1 MNSTAL
7 CPTTCSPTAPC
18 ASPLSIPLDPRSL
31 DAARDYF
38 GKNIIVCI
46 TRVSQLDD
54 VLAKRKEELRVGNGA
69 DLNRLN
75 IVEIANSIVLA
86 AFKRGA
92 SDIHVEPMADRLR
105 VRFREDGVMV
115 HFRDYPIGAV
125 APLVSRFK
133 IMCGADIA
141 EKRRHQDGRLIFN
154 HMGVQIDLRMSFY
167 VTVYGEQIV
176 MRLLKNQE
184 ELLPMHELGMLPG
197 MLDRFME
204 EALDAPS
211 GVIMVTGPTGSGK
224 STTVYS
230 CINYLNRPEVSI
242 ITAEDPVEYKV
253 RGIGQC
259 SIMPS
264 IGLTFEETLKHI
276 VRQDPDIV
284 VIGEVRDHFSAE
296 MCIQTALT
304 GHKVLTTFHTEDS
317 IGALVRLLDMNIEPF
332 LVSSTLSCILS
343 QRLVRRV
350 CPHCAV
356 PYQPDLSQLRRMG
369 CTYGDLA
376 GAEFRKGRGCAA
388 CRHSGYKGQAG
399 HLRDAHSGSLH
410 PRCGAAAQD
419 HPRAAR
425 DQFGEGRHGLSHGR
439 RNNQGG
445 RRHDHGGGGPADL
458 APSPETQAPDRI
470 ATDTWSLGMFEIAS
484 IHDRVRE
491 FLDEPG
497 SDLPVF
503 DRTALLVHQEATKAD
518 PDTDKVISY
527 IVQDQVLVAE
537 VLKVANSSFFRGIK
551 KISRIQDAVVRI
563 GLREVV
569 NCVMMATQ
577 RKNYSSRN
585 PFVQQYTATLW
596 KHSVACA
603 YGAQW
608 LAKRCNHAELA
619 PEAFIAG
626 LLHDV
631 GKLLVLKALVS
642 VSERD
647 KEAPRITKT
656 AADEFLDTMHPECG
670 FLLLEKWNLPES
682 YCQVCRDHH
691 RRDYDQGNSLLSW
704 CGWPIWCAGSSA

>member
-1 MNSTAL
+1 MAADMNLDNGNGPAFNPIIELLIREEHLTLEQAEYARRVSSKLHMVKPLCDVVRDLGYITDDQMRQTIRRNQGELRIGDLLNGLGYLTDDELNRAL
-7 CPTTCSPTAPC
+7 TLQLQGGRQQKLGDILVQHKFLADEKLTEILALQLGLPVLELATREPDAALMARGPVEYYEQYRFVPYDMQPDG
-18 ASPLSIPLDPRSL
+18 AVRVAFVDPLDPRSV
-31 DAARDYF
+31 DAAKDYF
-38 GKNIIVCI
+38 GPSIVTCI
-46 TRVSQLDD
+46 TRVSQLDE
-54 VLAKRKEELRVGNGA
+54 VLAKRKEELRVGGGTE
-69 DLNRLN
+69 LGHLN
-75 IVEIANSIVLA
+75 IVEIANTIILA

-105 VRFREDGVMV
+105 VRFRIDGVMG

-125 APLVSRFK
+125 APLISRFK

-197 MLDRFME
+197 MLSRFME

-230 CINYLNRPEVSI
+230 CINYLNRPDVSI

-253 RGIGQC
+253 RGVGQC

-284 VIGEVRDHFSAE
+284 VIGEVRDHFSAV

-317 IGALVRLLDMNIEPF
+317 IGALVRLLDMDIEPF

-356 PYQPDLSQLRRMG
+356 PYQPDLGELRRMG

-388 CRHSGYKGQAG
+388 CRHTGYKGRLAVYEM
-399 HLRDAHSGSLH
+399 LVPEVFIRDAVLQRKTTHELREISLDKA
-410 PRCGAAAQD
+410 GMVSLLEDGITKAAIGITTVEEVLRTL
-419 HPRAAR
+419 P
-425 DQFGEGRHGLSHGR
+425 
-439 RNNQGG
+439 
-445 RRHDHGGGGPADL
+445 
-458 APSPETQAPDRI
+458 
-470 ATDTWSLGMFEIAS
+470 
-484 IHDRVRE
+484 RVRKPRP
-491 FLDEPG
+491 L
-497 SDLPVF
+497 
-503 DRTALLVHQEATKAD
+503 AQ
-518 PDTDKVISY
+518 
-527 IVQDQVLVAE
+527 
-537 VLKVANSSFFRGIK
+537 
-551 KISRIQDAVVRI
+551 
-563 GLREVV
+563 LRRMLGV
-569 NCVMMATQ
+569 
-577 RKNYSSRN
+577 
-585 PFVQQYTATLW
+585 
-596 KHSVACA
+596 
-603 YGAQW
+603 
-608 LAKRCNHAELA
+608 
-619 PEAFIAG
+619 
-626 LLHDV
+626 
-631 GKLLVLKALVS
+631 
-642 VSERD
+642 
-647 KEAPRITKT
+647 
-656 AADEFLDTMHPECG
+656 
-670 FLLLEKWNLPES
+670 
-682 YCQVCRDHH
+682 
-691 RRDYDQGNSLLSW
+691 
-704 CGWPIWCAGSSA
+704 